1 MLCSRSE
8 PFSSQY
14 EPFFEPYC
22 SLLSGWPVAAAFG
35 AAGVHAAVVAVVAPA
50 VEVVRIAVLHRGA
63 LRIVLLFT
71 AFAVHLV
78 CLVHNRDF

>member
-1 MLCSRSE
+1 
-8 PFSSQY
+8 
-14 EPFFEPYC
+14 
-22 SLLSGWPVAAAFG
+22 
-35 AAGVHAAVVAVVAPA
+35 VAPA
-50 VEVVRIAVLHRGA
+50 VEVVRIAVLHRGG